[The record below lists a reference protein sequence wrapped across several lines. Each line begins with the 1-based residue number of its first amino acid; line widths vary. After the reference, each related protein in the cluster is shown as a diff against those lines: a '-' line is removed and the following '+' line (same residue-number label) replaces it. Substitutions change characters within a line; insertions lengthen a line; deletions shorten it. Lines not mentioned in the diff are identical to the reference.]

1 MALLAM
7 AILTRSDY
15 LLGMTKAFFKSG
27 KLAFVDR

>member
-1 MALLAM
+1 MALLTM